1 VFRTNLKGDTVSLC
15 RPKIALELMFLICC
29 FLQPVWGYS
38 GGSGSLQAPYI
49 IGNAAD
55 LIELG
60 RKPDDYGRHFI
71 LEEDIDL
78 LGYSFDRAV
87 IAGFS
92 EPIAWPHHDDEN
104 SFSGS
109 INGNGH
115 VIRNLTVSGAH
126 NLGLF
131 GALGPSAQ
139 IYGLGVVDAN
149 IIGGGNNMGILA
161 GYSEGQIYS
170 TYCTGVV
177 SGKQYVGGLVGTNFG
192 LVVNSY
198 CSGQVSGAGWLGGLQ
213 GQGGDVANSYS
224 TCLVQAVG
232 EDPFPLMGGLIG
244 GRDRYVLD
252 SFWDVQTSGI
262 LHGRPGTG
270 LNTAEMQ
277 DINTY
282 LDAGWDFQEEAANG
296 CKDIWSMPE
305 GGGYPI
311 LNLFHGLEPNRP
323 AGCGETLGRCTLSLD
338 PNRVMWDSSAVFAP
352 SWRSVALTG
361 ITQNPDVYQKTDPNT
376 HEIII
381 TVSGKIDVL
390 DPNNFLALDT
400 KNGMICRVLDDTG
413 KPVELRSPVNPIEPI
428 HTWTLSS
435 RRTRSF
441 ELKLP
446 LALGQPVPTSVSQID
461 FFVYAL
467 YGQPLVTTDVP
478 LRAMNA
484 YDWLEL
490 APGFRVR
497 VMTADYQDG
506 ECNYKL
512 FHQKSG
518 NAIFSRGS
526 FEDLTPMMH
535 RPYRYWDY
543 IYTFNLVSLQGN
555 PEWRG
560 GVSGTGGSYS
570 YGTGDG
576 FSHSTRSGT
585 WRNCTGEEVIRYT
598 IAVKPKKVMIPMTL
612 TDIPVL
618 GF

>member
-1 VFRTNLKGDTVSLC
+1 MFRTNLKGDTVSLC
-15 RPKIALELMFLICC
+15 RPKIALALMFLICC

-38 GGSGSLQAPYI
+38 GGLGSLQAPCVI
-49 IGNAAD
+49 SNVAD

-60 RKPDDYGRHFI
+60 QNPNDYSKHFI
-71 LEEDIDL
+71 LENDIDL
-78 LGYSFDRAV
+78 FGYTFEQAV
-87 IAGFS
+87 IAAFS
-92 EPIAWPHHDDEN
+92 EPPLMRVHDEDN
-104 SFSGS
+104 AFSGS

-213 GQGGDVANSYS
+213 GQGGDVVNSYS

-311 LNLFHGLEPNRP
+311 LSLFHGLEPNRP
-323 AGCGETLGRCTLSLD
+323 MGCGVTLGRCTLPFDS
-338 PNRVMWDSSAVFAP
+338 NQVMWDSSAVFVP
-352 SWRSVALTG
+352 SWESVTLTE
-361 ITQNPDVYQKTDPNT
+361 ITKDPNVYPEADPNT
-376 HEIII
+376 QDILI
-381 TVSGKIDVL
+381 TVSGNIDIQ
-390 DPNNFLALDT
+390 DGNNLFALDT
-400 KNGMICRVLDDTG
+400 QNNMICQAIGDTG
-413 KPVELRSPVNPIEPI
+413 NPVALKSPVSPIKPI
-428 HTWTLSS
+428 HTWPLSS
-435 RRTRSF
+435 TQTRPF
-441 ELKLP
+441 ELQLQ
-446 LALGQPVPTSVSQID
+446 LASDEPVPASLSQLD

-467 YGQPLVTTDVP
+467 YGQPLVIFDIPLAATTG
-478 LRAMNA
+478 
-484 YDWLEL
+484 WLEPT
-490 APGFRVR
+490 PGFRILVE
-497 VMTADYQDG
+497 TADHQDG
-506 ECNYKL
+506 VCNYRIQEEISASRVHFSMTL
-512 FHQKSG
+512 F
-518 NAIFSRGS
+518 
-526 FEDLTPMMH
+526 EELVPMIIVGH
-535 RPYRYWDY
+535 PFPYWDY
-543 IYTFNLVSLQGN
+543 MYTINLISPQGN
-555 PEWRG
+555 PKWNG
-560 GVSGTGGSYS
+560 GVTMQRSYS
-570 YGTGDG
+570 TKDNKTRNQ
-576 FSHSTRSGT
+576 TRSAT
-585 WRNCTGEEVIRYT
+585 WINCTGEEMIRYT
-598 IAVKPKKVMIPMTL
+598 IAVKPQKVIVPLTL
-612 TDIPVL
+612 ADVTVFD
-618 GF
+618 F